1 MQNLTNGLD
10 EREKFREEVQRR
22 ISEKISEKITERMKN
37 LQLGSKRELLRVP
50 EIDGTNGKMESD
62 CRRTFIEALGRSLVQ
77 TFLQCTH
84 CNEPTASRSTCQK
97 GTESASHENV
107 PCRLDRVCHRPT
119 HRTLRSRLCFDLLCT
134 SI

>member
-77 TFLQCTH
+77 TFAMYTLQRTH
-84 CNEPTASRSTCQK
+84 CLA
-97 GTESASHENV
+97 
-107 PCRLDRVCHRPT
+107 
-119 HRTLRSRLCFDLLCT
+119 FDLSKGHRKCVSRERAL
-134 SI
+134 SA